1 MAQLSR
7 KDIIEAHSR
16 LTASV
21 TKTPCILSLDLSAQ
35 LEEHL
40 ADSAISV
47 QVFLKLENLQIGGSF
62 KYRGAMNALSQ
73 LDADELAKGIVTY
86 SSGNHAR
93 GLLEVAHV
101 VSRLKQVEIPL
112 HVVMPEQ
119 AAAEKRRAVQDL
131 GAHLYQEPGY
141 GLEACARRAQ
151 RIAEET
157 GARLVASSDDADV
170 ISGHGT
176 ITLEF
181 LRQVQEYEE
190 LHQGHSQLGEVGT
203 GALDVLLVPCGGG
216 GLLAGCLVALE
227 GTETLVLACEP
238 VAGGG
243 SKLLESLRQGRRVPR
258 DERAGPSAADGLR
271 SEIGDASW
279 AIISERMT
287 ERDVIQV
294 SEEQITAALEVSQ
307 NLGLE
312 GSVEPSSAVSLAA
325 LLYSSELWK
334 RMRYE
339 GKKHLNVGIIITGG
353 NIGATQ
359 QRPGEFLG

>member
-35 LEEHL
+35 LQEHL
-40 ADSAISV
+40 ADSATSA

-131 GAHLYQEPGY
+131 GAHLYQEPG
-141 GLEACARRAQ
+141 
-151 RIAEET
+151 
-157 GARLVASSDDADV
+157 
-170 ISGHGT
+170 GHGT
-176 ITLEF
+176 IALEF
-181 LRQVQEYEE
+181 VGQVQEYEE
-190 LHQGHSQLGEVGT
+190 LHQGHSQLGKLGT

-227 GTETLVLACEP
+227 GTDVLILACEP

-243 SKLLESLRQGRRVPR
+243 SQLLESLRQGRRVPR

-312 GSVEPSSAVSLAA
+312 G
-325 LLYSSELWK
+325 
-334 RMRYE
+334 
-339 GKKHLNVGIIITGG
+339 VGRAQLCGFAR
-353 NIGATQ
+353 GATLQ
-359 QRPGEFLG
+359 LGVVETDAL